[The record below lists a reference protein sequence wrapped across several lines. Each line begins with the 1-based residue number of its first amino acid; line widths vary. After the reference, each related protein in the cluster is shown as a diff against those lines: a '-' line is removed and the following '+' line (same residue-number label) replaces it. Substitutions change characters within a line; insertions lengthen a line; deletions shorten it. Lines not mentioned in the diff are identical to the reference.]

1 MNLRNPPFFT
11 VNDFEKFDDWQQLD
25 EADKVRII
33 TGVEKRIQR
42 TKNLIK
48 QKIEMFRV
56 CSMKLCS

>member
-33 TGVEKRIQR
+33 TGVSKRIQR

-48 QKIEMFRV
+48 QKIDMFRV
-56 CSMKLCS
+56 WTLTICT